1 MSRFVPR
8 FTRLRELADAGWS
21 DVELRALLFVFLF
34 QIGIGTVAFSLIED
48 WSLFNSLYFCV
59 VSLTTVGYGDLT
71 AESTGGRVLVMVY
84 LLFGT
89 GLVVTFVSKLASL
102 RVNVRVNRAAARVRD
117 AATERDDG
125 RAG

>member
-8 FTRLRELADAGWS
+8 FTRLRELADAAWS
-21 DVELRALLFVFLF
+21 DVELRALLFIFLF
-34 QIGIGTVAFSLIED
+34 QIALGTVAFSIIED

-71 AESTGGRVLVMVY
+71 AESTGGRALTMIY

-102 RVNVRVNRAAARVRD
+102 RMNVRVSRTAARVRD
-117 AATERDDG
+117 APTEGDD
-125 RAG
+125 AG